1 MKKVV
6 IIGIIMLV
14 LVGCTNKKEK
24 PVNLAKE
31 LPIDIVEEEKL
42 DVVVCE
48 ITEGDNTLTDTMT
61 GFQNRMKTSTIES
74 VMDYSKDIERGKITE
89 TDIKNNME
97 DTKKDY
103 SGIEGVSYEYN
114 IEGTIVTETLITD
127 YTKASMKQLY
137 FEGMVDTKESEYISM
152 DRTIESY
159 IDDGMRCK
167 AIDE

>member
-1 MKKVV
+1 
-6 IIGIIMLV
+6 
-14 LVGCTNKKEK
+14 
-24 PVNLAKE
+24 
-31 LPIDIVEEEKL
+31 
-42 DVVVCE
+42 
-48 ITEGDNTLTDTMT
+48 MT
-61 GFQNRMKTSTIES
+61 GFQDRMKTSTIES
-74 VMDYSKDIERGKITE
+74 VMDYSKDIGRGKITE

-103 SGIEGVSYEYN
+103 SGIEGVSYEYRV
-114 IEGTIVTETLITD
+114 EGTIVTETLITD